1 MDAIQSE
8 DSHFVSWFVHMM
20 AGTNGLVAWSLLKG
34 ELGINEDRKRP
45 AGTGNG
51 KWKLTKQI
59 TVKADLDG
67 SSLDLN
73 HNNKILKSDW
83 LSTAL
88 FQP

>member
-1 MDAIQSE
+1 MRIGRGRYGKE
-8 DSHFVSWFVHMM
+8 KM
-20 AGTNGLVAWSLLKG
+20 K
-34 ELGINEDRKRP
+34 IN
-45 AGTGNG
+45 
-51 KWKLTKQI
+51 KQR

-88 FQP
+88 I